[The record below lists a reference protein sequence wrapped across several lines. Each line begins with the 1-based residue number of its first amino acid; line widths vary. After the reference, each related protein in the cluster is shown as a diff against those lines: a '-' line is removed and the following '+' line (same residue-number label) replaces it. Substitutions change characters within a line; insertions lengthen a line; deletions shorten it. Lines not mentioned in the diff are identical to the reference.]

1 MCLLLILSFF
11 ITTVLSQIKIKYEQT
26 GATLYANKKLEF
38 VFAIT
43 GNAGLYTIKYK
54 GIPNKWELNGNNLV
68 LPNIT
73 KESVEDW
80 TFDINITDAKRN
92 ILVQTVKLSVKNL
105 KIQLSPVTLAQAQTA
120 DVSRGNIINN
130 VDPSKNR

>member
-1 MCLLLILSFF
+1 
-11 ITTVLSQIKIKYEQT
+11 
-26 GATLYANKKLEF
+26 LYANKKLEF

-43 GNAGLYTIKYK
+43 GNAGFYTIKYK

-92 ILVQTVKLSVKNL
+92 ILIQTVKLSIKNL
-105 KIQLSPVTLAQAQTA
+105 KI
-120 DVSRGNIINN
+120 
-130 VDPSKNR
+130 